1 MPTRLREILRRFT
14 GTFRDLPIRET
25 ARAVWERFRSL
36 LPEPLRAH
44 AVPVALGAAALLL
57 TVFILVLSIVA
68 GNAGPKP
75 LVRRAPVML
84 GATPLR
90 NYHLTLDT
98 PIADPAVRE
107 HILQPEEMPV
117 RQDKN
122 YLEENLRKSRLFDQA
137 ELQIQMELNRLSRK

>member
-1 MPTRLREILRRFT
+1 MPPRFLEILGRFT
-14 GTFRDLPIRET
+14 GTFRSQALQDA
-25 ARAVWERFRSL
+25 ARAAWERFRAL
-36 LPEPLRAH
+36 LPEPLRSH

-57 TVFILVLSIVA
+57 TVFILVFSIVA
-68 GNAGPKP
+68 SSSSPKP
-75 LVRRAPVML
+75 LARKAPVML

-90 NYHLTLDT
+90 NYHLALDA

-137 ELQIQMELNRLSRK
+137 ELQIQMELNRLTRK